1 MDPTAIIR
9 AEARR
14 FADVLAATAP
24 DARCPTCPE
33 WSASDLLWHVDV
45 VHQFWASVLARD
57 VSTDADVAAIDRAAP
72 VRPDNTADLLAVR
85 EQATTALL
93 EQLDRLDDAE
103 PRWCRRPC
111 G

>member
-9 AEARR
+9 AEAQR
-14 FADVLAATAP
+14 FADVLVATAP

-33 WSASDLLWHVDV
+33 WSASDLLWHLVV
-45 VHQFWASVLARD
+45 VHQFWAGVLARD
-57 VSTDADVAAIDRAAP
+57 VRTDADVAAIDWAAP
-72 VRPDNTADLLAVR
+72 VRADNTADLLAVR

-103 PRWCRRPC
+103 PRWS
-111 G
+111 